1 VVPFISWAH
10 EQLASAQY
18 GTTPT
23 DHLNAV
29 VGHQDSSMHPTHF
42 IATNMNGQIAV
53 SELPRGSAQH
63 VTVYVIFQQLAAS
76 PGWSHANQ
84 AVVTL
89 EIRDMNGDGK
99 PDLVVRV
106 TSRDVNWLLQPETIE
121 VVLLNAGSTFK
132 VS

>member
-1 VVPFISWAH
+1 
-10 EQLASAQY
+10 
-18 GTTPT
+18 
-23 DHLNAV
+23 
-29 VGHQDSSMHPTHF
+29 
-42 IATNMNGQIAV
+42 
-53 SELPRGSAQH
+53 
-63 VTVYVIFQQLAAS
+63 
-76 PGWSHANQ
+76 
-84 AVVTL
+84 VTL